1 MIKIELTVA
10 QKKQLEPLFEAAKA
24 ADVAGS
30 PGAIAAQI
38 WPDGMCVM
46 FLGEEKGRAL
56 STALGGN
63 FRNTCCTARA
73 FIAAG
78 VPPNAELSRRQPAQ
92 RDDGRT

>member
-10 QKKQLEPLFEAAKA
+10 QKKQLEPLFEAARA

-30 PGAIAAQI
+30 PGAIGAQI

-46 FLGEEKGRAL
+46 FLDEEKGRAL

-78 VPPNAELSRRQPAQ
+78 VPPNYRYT
-92 RDDGRT
+92 DDPPSNTSA